1 MTVSPLSLIHISCIV
16 EPPLK
21 PSAENGDR
29 QQNDQIGHDEHEHVS
44 YTHLKDRRI
53 IVPADSLGY
62 VIVGSEQRHAVG
74 FGNLG

>member
-1 MTVSPLSLIHISCIV
+1 MDIEIGIQNVARTVTFTTDETVTATIDRALEEHKPIV
-16 EPPLK
+16 LTD
-21 PSAENGDR
+21 N
-29 QQNDQIGHDEHEHVS
+29 
-44 YTHLKDRRI
+44 KDRRI

>member
-1 MTVSPLSLIHISCIV
+1 MDIEIGIQNVARTVTFTTDEAALEEHKPIV
-16 EPPLK
+16 LTD
-21 PSAENGDR
+21 N
-29 QQNDQIGHDEHEHVS
+29 
-44 YTHLKDRRI
+44 KDRRI